1 MHRQVENTS
10 TPVTR
15 LVIPRMNINLAT
27 TVSLNMPIIFY
38 PSLHN
43 DLSLHV
49 GMDFTVVFE
58 TTVLVKGVA
67 EGSIPGQVATVKHTL
82 PAGYSV
88 SY

>member
-1 MHRQVENTS
+1 MHRQVESTS

-15 LVIPRMNINLAT
+15 LIIPKMNINLAT

-43 DLSLHV
+43 DLSIHV

-58 TTVLVKGVA
+58 TTILVKGVA
-67 EGSIPGQVATVKHTL
+67 EGSTTGQVATVKHTL
-82 PAGYSV
+82 PTGYSM